1 MLTCQIIIPYRLVYS
16 AQEKQQV
23 NWELFRVINLNLSD
37 LLCGANLCHSLPDV
51 VLLALLTYLSS
62 MDQGA
67 IY

>member
-1 MLTCQIIIPYRLVYS
+1 MYS

-37 LLCGANLCHSLPDV
+37 LLCGANLCHSLLDV